1 MTTTTSTDAGA
12 LWQNLADALNSLIAA
27 GQFPDFHDLY
37 GSRNHWQRQPY
48 VSTPIHADA
57 PWVVFDL
64 TTRKFTVST
73 REQTLGGEHHQRPS
87 RKRR

>member
-12 LWQNLADALNSLIAA
+12 LWQNLADALNALIAA
-27 GQFPDFHDLY
+27 GQFPDFHNLY
-37 GSRNHWQRQPY
+37 GPHNHWQHQPY
-48 VSTPIHADA
+48 ASTPTRADA

-64 TTRKFTVST
+64 TTRQFTVST
-73 REQTLGGEHHQRPS
+73 RERTLGGEHYRRPS